1 MQVVGSEQL
10 NGEKINFAS
19 HMQRSIDLACKRLT
33 TTPNPRVG
41 CVLVDSG
48 DRILGEGWH
57 LAAGQPHAEVM
68 ALEQAGSKAKNSTA
82 FVSLEPCSH
91 TGRTAPCT
99 EALIVAGVS
108 CVVIASV
115 DPDPRVNGKGISK
128 LESAG
133 IEVIQMKEFEAAAQ
147 NINRG
152 YIRRMQES
160 MPFVRC
166 KLAMSLDGHTA
177 MSSGESKWITGGLA
191 RADVQLLRA
200 QSCAIVT
207 GVETVI
213 KDDPSLNI
221 RMQDVDSRVLLEGSL
236 DETRQPLRVI
246 VDSKLRTPGTA
257 KLFNLPGAVA
267 VFTALSENAGNKNK
281 LPDHVDIQVAENPG
295 QQVNLQSV
303 LKLLATKY
311 SCNEILVEA
320 GPTLSGAFVAAG
332 LVDELVIY
340 VAGKLMGN
348 EALPLLNLPGL
359 KNMSDAIELEIKD
372 ISPIGN
378 DFRVTASPKNTAE
391 A

>member
-1 MQVVGSEQL
+1 MQVVDSEQL
-10 NGEKINFAS
+10 NGGKINFAS
-19 HMQRSIDLACKRLT
+19 HMQRSIDLACNRLT

-41 CVLVDSG
+41 CVLVDSS
-48 DRILGEGWH
+48 DRIIGEGWH
-57 LAAGQPHAEVM
+57 LAAGEPHAEVM

-91 TGRTAPCT
+91 TGRTAPCS
-99 EALIVAGVS
+99 EALIAAAVS

-115 DPDPRVNGKGISK
+115 DPDSRVNGNGVSR

-133 IEVIQMKEFEAAAQ
+133 IEVLQMKEFEAAAQ
-147 NINRG
+147 HINRG
-152 YIRRMQES
+152 YIKRMQES

-166 KLAMSLDGHTA
+166 KLAMSLDGRTA
-177 MSSGESKWITGGLA
+177 MSSGESKWITGDLA

-207 GVETVI
+207 SVETVI
-213 KDDPSLNI
+213 KDDPSLNV
-221 RMQDVDSRVLLEGSL
+221 RSQDIGGCVLTGGSL

-246 VDSKLRTPGTA
+246 VDSKLRTPGTS
-257 KLFNLPGAVA
+257 KLFSLPGSIT
-267 VFTALSENAGNKNK
+267 VFTALSEIAGDKNN
-281 LPDHVDIQVAENPG
+281 LPDDVDVQIAENSG

-303 LKLLATKY
+303 LKSLATKY
-311 SCNEILVEA
+311 FCNEILVEA
-320 GPTLSGAFVAAG
+320 GPTLSGAFIAAG

-340 VAGKLMGN
+340 VAGKFMGN
-348 EALPLLNLPGL
+348 EAMPLLNLAGL
-359 KNMSDAIELEIKD
+359 EKMSDAIEIEIKD
-372 ISPIGN
+372 ISRIEN